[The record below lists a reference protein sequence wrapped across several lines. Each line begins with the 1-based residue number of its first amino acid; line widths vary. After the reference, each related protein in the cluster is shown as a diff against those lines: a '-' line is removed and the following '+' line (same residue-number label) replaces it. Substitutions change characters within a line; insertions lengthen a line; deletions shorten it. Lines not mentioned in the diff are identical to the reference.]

1 MEISKD
7 QMAFDTVVTHLT
19 LQKSRSVQT
28 GTNRC
33 MYRGPLGMKCAVGAL
48 IPDEE
53 FMPKME
59 FKDVSDIC
67 GLPSLKD
74 INPELLIDMQR
85 AHDCAGNWDSSGFA
99 AWDVLE
105 NIAESYSLVFSRVQN
120 D

>member
-7 QMAFDTVVTHLT
+7 QMAFNTVVKHLA
-19 LQKSRSVQT
+19 LQKNRSAKT

-67 GLPSLKD
+67 GEIPSLKD
-74 INPELLIDMQR
+74 INRNLLI
-85 AHDCAGNWDSSGFA
+85 AGNWDSSGFV
-99 AWDVLE
+99 AWNALE
-105 NIAESYSLVFSRVQN
+105 NIAEYYRLSFRLE
-120 D
+120 

>member
-7 QMAFDTVVTHLT
+7 QMAFDTVVKHLA
-19 LQKSRSVQT
+19 LQKNRSAKT

-59 FKDVSDIC
+59 FKNVSDIC
-67 GLPSLKD
+67 GEIPSLKD
-74 INPELLIDMQR
+74 INRNLLIDLQR
-85 AHDCAGNWDSSGFA
+85 IHDFAGNWDSSGFV
-99 AWDVLE
+99 AWNALE
-105 NIAESYSLVFSRVQN
+105 NIAEYYRLSFRLE
-120 D
+120 